1 MRGELVAMGKRLG
14 AIEEAV
20 AAGGEDAATIKERL
34 EDFTEEFTSF
44 RGALEGA

>member
-1 MRGELVAMGKRLG
+1 MGKHLG

-20 AAGGEDAATIKERL
+20 GSWWGGCSHHQGRL

-44 RGALEGA
+44 RGAWEGA